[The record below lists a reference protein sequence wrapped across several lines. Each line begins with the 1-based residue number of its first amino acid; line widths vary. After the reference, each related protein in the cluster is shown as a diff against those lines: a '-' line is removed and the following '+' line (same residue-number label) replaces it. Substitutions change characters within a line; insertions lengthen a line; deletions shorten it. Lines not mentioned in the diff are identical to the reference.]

1 MIAVDSNVL
10 IRLAVRDDSDQTL
23 RAERLVA
30 KAIAQ
35 GKSIAVSTTVV
46 VETVWAMRK
55 PYKLP
60 KSEIMNFIGNL
71 IVNRSVDLLDRNLII
86 EATDLYGGLPVDFA
100 DCVISLQASDAG
112 AVPTFSFDEDAI
124 EYGLFSPIPA

>member
-1 MIAVDSNVL
+1 MIAIDSNVL
-10 IRLAVRDDSDQTL
+10 IRLTVRDDADQTL

-30 KAIAQ
+30 NAIAQ

-71 IVNRSVDLLDRNLII
+71 IVNRSVELLDRNLII
-86 EATDLYGGLPVDFA
+86 EATDLYGGLHVDFA
-100 DCVISLQASDAG
+100 DCVIGLQASDAG
-112 AVPTFSFDEDAI
+112 AAPTFSFDEDAI
-124 EYGLFSPIPA
+124 EHGLFFPVPA